1 MESGKLQEKLILMY
15 LPYALARVDKSLD
28 LTLPELREYKKQSPE
43 FFDYVKRY
51 SLDEHVAFL
60 VTHLKDV
67 YFGKYV
73 ERMLTPDGREWLSRN
88 YMLMK
93 QIADEQP

>member
-15 LPYALARVDKSLD
+15 LPYALARVDKAID

-60 VTHLKDV
+60 VSHSKDG
-67 YFGKYV
+67 YYGQYV
-73 ERMLTPDGREWLSRN
+73 ERMLTPEGREWLSRN
-88 YMLMK
+88 YELMR
-93 QIADEQP
+93 QIAGE